1 MLSPPTKQLDH
12 ELKIKLNGKKL
23 HQTYSAKYRG
33 IHVDKYLTWKHQ
45 INNVAIKLNKGNA
58 MLSKIRHYVNI
69 KTLKS
74 IYLILHWFRHKI
86 YHLLKDDKHILKT
99 YSSFLLVS

>member
-74 IYLILHWFRHKI
+74 IDHAIFES
-86 YHLLKDDKHILKT
+86 HLSYTSLVWAQNL
-99 YSSFLLVS
+99 SSVKR